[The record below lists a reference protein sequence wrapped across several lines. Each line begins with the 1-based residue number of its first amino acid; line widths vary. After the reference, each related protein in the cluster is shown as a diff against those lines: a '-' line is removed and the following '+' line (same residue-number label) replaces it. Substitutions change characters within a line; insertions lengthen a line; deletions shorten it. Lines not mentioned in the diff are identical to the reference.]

1 MVNEQYGFRHKVS
14 TETAAFSLINN
25 ILKSIDNRKILGG
38 MFLDLQ
44 KAFDCVDHDILL
56 EKLNFYGISGKSNEL
71 MKSYIKNR
79 YQRVVMKDK
88 FNNKL
93 YIYNI
98 YQ

>member
-1 MVNEQYGFRHKVS
+1 MVNEQHGFRHKVS
-14 TETAAFSLINN
+14 TETAAFSLIND
-25 ILKSIDNRKILGG
+25 ILKSIDNRKIVGDI
-38 MFLDLQ
+38 FLDLQ

-56 EKLNFYGISGKSNEL
+56 EKLKFYGISGKSNEL